1 MCTSRTR
8 GGKAITDSELEESLD
23 DEEHDSADGT
33 ESRIVQYVILLA
45 SAPAATGYHIEMT
58 WGVTEDGGGIAST
71 FACFPFAIKDSAANN
86 LFALMLILST
96 ATLNAV
102 TVTATVTAVFDM
114 TTPEGVAA
122 LEGALVLGTMPALD
136 ACIVWVALVGTD
148 FEGVCNTPCL

>member
-1 MCTSRTR
+1 
-8 GGKAITDSELEESLD
+8 
-23 DEEHDSADGT
+23 
-33 ESRIVQYVILLA
+33 
-45 SAPAATGYHIEMT
+45 
-58 WGVTEDGGGIAST
+58 VTEDGGGIAST
-71 FACFPFAIKDSAANN
+71 FACFPFAIKDSAATN

-96 ATLNAV
+96 ATLDAV

-148 FEGVCNTPCL
+148 FEGVVLMPFGDIDTFAGITFRPGTFTHFLEGLAPMSLFLFFAASSHASNQVTG